1 MKKTIVVADR
11 DESLQHAF
19 MTVFSRDLFD
29 IIYASTGKEVEKI
42 AERIQPDVYI
52 VNVNL
57 PKMNGIEVYKKL
69 QKQRFLETASFF
81 FLKDE
86 SDRTELLGYQAD
98 GVIEKPLNFF
108 RVYETVTKEEE
119 IIELTDLI
127 DDRPDL
133 VRRQPREAAS
143 EDTKA
148 SRLSVEERAA
158 SAKRVFDVEPI
169 VEPAETVES
178 DTFGEKSP
186 VPHITEPQ
194 EATGVGTQAGAVDHE
209 EREPEKGSP
218 EKESGEQHSFEDR
231 LRDAMDSLAGGI
243 SKAALN
249 EQVATVPETGELPME
264 LETQLKTVLDQAMG
278 EAALKLSARLAPIL
292 TQYVEDY
299 VKRMLLEIAERVI
312 REEIDKLLK
321 ESSG

>member
-1 MKKTIVVADR
+1 MKRTIVVADR

-19 MTVFSRDLFD
+19 MTVFSRDHFE

-108 RVYETVTKEEE
+108 RVYETVTKEDEV
-119 IIELTDLI
+119 IELTDLI
-127 DDRPDL
+127 DDKPDL
-133 VRRQPREAAS
+133 TRRQPVQPLVDDAEVSPVLVEENPEPVQTVPAEEPAKAAPSGTPEEQPEEPSRTVSEQPTVSAVTDEGRGLPDEEAAP
-143 EDTKA
+143 EVA
-148 SRLSVEERAA
+148 SSSGQTGFEE
-158 SAKRVFDVEPI
+158 
-169 VEPAETVES
+169 
-178 DTFGEKSP
+178 
-186 VPHITEPQ
+186 
-194 EATGVGTQAGAVDHE
+194 
-209 EREPEKGSP
+209 
-218 EKESGEQHSFEDR
+218 R
-231 LRDAMDSLAGGI
+231 LRDAIDGLTGS
-243 SKAALN
+243 S
-249 EQVATVPETGELPME
+249 VARAEGFANLPETEGSHME
-264 LETQLKTVLDQAMG
+264 LEAQLKIVLNQAME

-292 TQYVEDY
+292 THYVEDY
-299 VKRMLLEIAERVI
+299 VKRMLLEIAENVI

-321 ESSG
+321 ESAG

>member
-1 MKKTIVVADR
+1 MKRTIVVADR

-19 MTVFSRDLFD
+19 MTVFSKDHFE

-57 PKMNGIEVYKKL
+57 PKMSGIEVYKKL

-108 RVYETVTKEEE
+108 RVYETVTKEDEV
-119 IIELTDLI
+119 IELTDLI
-127 DDRPDL
+127 DDKPDL
-133 VRRQPREAAS
+133 ARRQAVRPGADDAEVSPGFAD
-143 EDTKA
+143 EKP
-148 SRLSVEERAA
+148 
-158 SAKRVFDVEPI
+158 EP
-169 VEPAETVES
+169 VKTMPAEDPATETVRETPEEEALENIQAVS
-178 DTFGEKSP
+178 EQATVSAVTEEGRKPPEEEA
-186 VPHITEPQ
+186 VPEV
-194 EATGVGTQAGAVDHE
+194 AGGGDQA
-209 EREPEKGSP
+209 
-218 EKESGEQHSFEDR
+218 SFEER
-231 LRDAMDSLAGGI
+231 LRDAIDGLTGS
-243 SKAALN
+243 S
-249 EQVATVPETGELPME
+249 VARSESFSVLPETGGSHME
-264 LETQLKTVLDQAMG
+264 LEAQFKIVLNQAME

-299 VKRMLLEIAERVI
+299 VKRMLLEIAENVI
-312 REEIDKLLK
+312 RGEIDKLLK

>member
-1 MKKTIVVADR
+1 MKRTIVVADR

-19 MTVFSRDLFD
+19 MTVFSKDHFE

-69 QKQRFLETASFF
+69 QKQKFLETASFF

-108 RVYETVTKEEE
+108 RVYETVTKEDEV
-119 IIELTDLI
+119 IELTDLI
-127 DDRPDL
+127 DEKPDL
-133 VRRQPREAAS
+133 VRQQLVRPGGDDAEVSPGFVDEKPEPVKTVPVEEPTAVTASATPEGQVMEPGETVKEQPTISAATDEGHGPPEEAAP
-143 EDTKA
+143 E
-148 SRLSVEERAA
+148 V
-158 SAKRVFDVEPI
+158 
-169 VEPAETVES
+169 
-178 DTFGEKSP
+178 
-186 VPHITEPQ
+186 
-194 EATGVGTQAGAVDHE
+194 AG
-209 EREPEKGSP
+209 S
-218 EKESGEQHSFEDR
+218 SGDQSSFEER
-231 LRDAMDSLAGGI
+231 LRDAMDGLTGS
-243 SKAALN
+243 S
-249 EQVATVPETGELPME
+249 VARAEGFATLPETEGSHME
-264 LETQLKTVLDQAMG
+264 LEAQFKVVLNQAME

-292 TQYVEDY
+292 THYVEDY
-299 VKRMLLEIAERVI
+299 VKRMLLEIAENVI

-321 ESSG
+321 ESAG

>member
-1 MKKTIVVADR
+1 MKKTIVIADR

-19 MTVFSRDLFD
+19 MTVFSREQFE

-57 PKMNGIEVYKKL
+57 PKVNGIEVYKKL

-86 SDRTELLGYQAD
+86 NDRTELLGYQAD

-108 RVYETVTKEEE
+108 RVYETVTREDEV
-119 IIELTDLI
+119 IDLTDLI
-127 DDRPDL
+127 DERPDL
-133 VRRQPREAAS
+133 VRRETVPE
-143 EDTKA
+143 EGKA
-148 SRLSVEERAA
+148 DYRPAGERPDA
-158 SAKRVFDVEPI
+158 AKRVFGVEPI
-169 VEPAETVES
+169 DEPGTTTAQPQATIPEEPAQPSPIEVVGPAPEPVQ
-178 DTFGEKSP
+178 EKE
-186 VPHITEPQ
+186 V
-194 EATGVGTQAGAVDHE
+194 
-209 EREPEKGSP
+209 EPEKAVQ
-218 EKESGEQHSFEDR
+218 EKTGAGPQTFEDR
-231 LRDAMDSLAGGI
+231 LKDAMDSLAGGI
-243 SKAALN
+243 AVGKMTEGL
-249 EQVATVPETGELPME
+249 TTLTETGEPPME
-264 LETQLKTVLDQAMG
+264 LETQFRNVLNQAME

-299 VKRMLLEIAERVI
+299 VKRMLLEIAEKVI

-321 ESSG
+321 ESAG

>member
-1 MKKTIVVADR
+1 MKRTIVVADR

-19 MTVFSRDLFD
+19 MTVFSKDHFE

-69 QKQRFLETASFF
+69 QKQKFLETASFF

-108 RVYETVTKEEE
+108 RVYETVTKEDE

-127 DDRPDL
+127 DEKPDL
-133 VRRQPREAAS
+133 ARRPPVQPGGDDAEVSSGLVDEKWEPVKTVPVDEQTTAAAPEAL
-143 EDTKA
+143 EEQVVDT
-148 SRLSVEERAA
+148 
-158 SAKRVFDVEPI
+158 
-169 VEPAETVES
+169 AETVREQV
-178 DTFGEKSP
+178 T
-186 VPHITEPQ
+186 
-194 EATGVGTQAGAVDHE
+194 AGAVTDEGH
-209 EREPEKGSP
+209 GSP
-218 EKESGEQHSFEDR
+218 EEAVPEVAGISGDQSSFEER
-231 LRDAMDSLAGGI
+231 LRDAIDGLTGS
-243 SKAALN
+243 S
-249 EQVATVPETGELPME
+249 VARAEGFATLPETEGSHME
-264 LETQLKTVLDQAMG
+264 LEAQLKVVLNQAME

-292 TQYVEDY
+292 THYVEDY
-299 VKRMLLEIAERVI
+299 VKRMLLEIAENVI

-321 ESSG
+321 ESTG